1 MMPRTNRSRL
11 ARPGHVR
18 RAAPRSLLLAL
29 VVLASLPAGAARAQ
43 SDPAAV
49 ALAEQVLAA
58 VGGRDAWEQTRYLAF
73 DFVISRRD
81 TVVSRRSLAWDRADD
96 RIRLELKDAKGR
108 SYAVWTDLAHRDG
121 TVLVDGA
128 PADSATK
135 RQWLDRAHAVW
146 VNDTYW
152 LLMPFKLRDPGVTL
166 KAAGPDST
174 GKASILELSF
184 AGVGLTP
191 GDRYR
196 VHVDD
201 ATHLVTG
208 WEMLLEGNRD
218 GRWKPARWT
227 DWKRVG
233 EVKLAERRHIP
244 DDQVVITFENLT
256 TARTVPPGAF
266 DPPPGR

>member
-1 MMPRTNRSRL
+1 MMPRPNRPRL
-11 ARPGHVR
+11 AHLRVALLG
-18 RAAPRSLLLAL
+18 AALLHFAP
-29 VVLASLPAGAARAQ
+29 VDVPAARAQ

-49 ALAEQVLAA
+49 TLADQVLAA
-58 VGGRDAWEQTRYLAF
+58 LGGRDAWERTRYIAF
-73 DFVISRRD
+73 DFVASRRD
-81 TVVSRRSLAWDRADD
+81 TVVSRRSLAWDKASN
-96 RIRLELKDAKGR
+96 RIKLVLKNAQGK
-108 SYAVWTDLAHRDG
+108 SFAVWTDLAHKDG

-166 KAAGPDST
+166 KAGGRDST

-201 ATHLVTG
+201 TTHLVTG
-208 WEMLLEGNRD
+208 WEMMLEGNKD
-218 GRWKPARWT
+218 GRWKPAQWT
-227 DWKRVG
+227 GWKSVG
-233 EVKLAERRHIP
+233 DVKLAERRHIP

-256 TARTVPPGAF
+256 TARSAPPGAF
-266 DPPPGR
+266 DPPAGR

>member
-1 MMPRTNRSRL
+1 MMPRSNPPAP
-11 ARPGHVR
+11 ARPGPGP
-18 RAAPRSLLLAL
+18 RAARGAALLAVL
-29 VVLASLPAGAARAQ
+29 VLAAVPAPAARAE
-43 SDPAAV
+43 SDPAAL
-49 ALAEQVLAA
+49 ALADQVVAA
-58 VGGRDAWEQTRYLAF
+58 LGGREAWEKTRYLAF
-73 DFVISRRD
+73 DFVASRRD
-81 TVVSRRSLAWDRADD
+81 TVVSRRSLAWDKATD
-96 RIRLELKDAKGR
+96 RIRLSLKDGR
-108 SYAVWTDLAHRDG
+108 GRTFAVWTDLAHRDG

-174 GKASILELSF
+174 GKARVLELSF

-208 WEMLLEGNRD
+208 WEMLLEGNQD
-218 GRWKPARWT
+218 GRWKPAQWT
-227 DWKRVG
+227 DWKSVG
-233 EVKLAERRHIP
+233 DVKLAGRRHIP
-244 DDQVVITFENLT
+244 DDQVVLTFENLT
-256 TARTVPPGAF
+256 TARSAPPGAF
-266 DPPPGR
+266 DPPSGR